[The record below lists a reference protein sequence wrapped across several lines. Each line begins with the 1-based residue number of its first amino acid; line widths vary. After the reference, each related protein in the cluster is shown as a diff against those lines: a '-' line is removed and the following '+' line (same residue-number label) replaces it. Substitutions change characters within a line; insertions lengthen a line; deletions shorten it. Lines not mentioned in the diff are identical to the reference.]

1 MNDSEVFAD
10 MIYGFLTTQQSHK
23 LEQLVAT
30 IDGDQLS
37 EASVVEVKQ
46 FIAMFINKALPLFDP
61 INWMLNQEKQEAITD
76 LLVTFLYEH
85 YNLPFSN
92 EFVNQYINYTDL
104 VDQICTEYK
113 KSVIDHDLT
122 EGNWQLAAER
132 SPHANASVP
141 VKLHV
146 LISHQVSLK
155 RYQSLKAAG
164 KQVVPDNLTRYQAAR
179 SYYRNVLG
187 KSMEQQ
193 QYLKHNVN
201 QLIDQWH
208 KIQQEFQRDVSN
220 GRCLECDA
228 MLTQA
233 EKAIES
239 ELSEI
244 LIGDIVD

>member
-10 MIYGFLTTQQSHK
+10 MIYGFLTAQEAHK

-30 IDGDQLS
+30 IDGDQLA

-46 FIAMFINKALPLFDP
+46 FIAMFINKALPLFNP
-61 INWMLNQEKQEAITD
+61 INWMLNQEKQDAITD

-122 EGNWQLAAER
+122 EGNWQLSAER

-146 LISHQVSLK
+146 LISHQVILK
-155 RYQSLKAAG
+155 RYHSLKAAG
-164 KQVVPDNLTRYQAAR
+164 KQTVPDNLTRYQAAR

-244 LIGDIVD
+244 LISDIVD